1 MIINKGWLI
10 MELIDTNGNVILYYG
25 TLVLNAKEK
34 EYKRLSYENMLKV
47 LTDNCYI
54 INNKLITRFG
64 FDLLSKDKY
73 SDIIYQYFIITKYT
87 ANKLLAHTNE
97 VILYN
102 EGLDIYLLGVT
113 HFGTSWDYVLTDI
126 KIN

>member
-1 MIINKGWLI
+1 

-126 KIN
+126 EID

>member
-1 MIINKGWLI
+1 MIIKGGLI
-10 MELIDTNGNVILYYG
+10 VKLIDTNGNVILYYG
-25 TLVLNAKEK
+25 TLELNAKEK

-87 ANKLLAHTNE
+87 ANKLLAHTKE
-97 VILYN
+97 LIFYN

-113 HFGTSWDYVLTDI
+113 HFGTSWDYVPTDI
-126 KIN
+126 NIE